1 MKAKLVACILVVGL
15 ASPASAATYYVWS
28 SNRTQK
34 CSVEVRKPLL
44 QSKAYTL
51 VGNEGG
57 YKSRKE
63 ATDAIR
69 SIGVCRMA
77 H

>member
-15 ASPASAATYYVWS
+15 TSPVSAATYYVWS

-34 CSVEVRKPLL
+34 CSVAIRKPLL
-44 QSKAYTL
+44 QSKAYILAGSET
-51 VGNEGG
+51 G

-63 ATDAIR
+63 ATDAINA
-69 SIGVCRMA
+69 IGMCRR
-77 H
+77 